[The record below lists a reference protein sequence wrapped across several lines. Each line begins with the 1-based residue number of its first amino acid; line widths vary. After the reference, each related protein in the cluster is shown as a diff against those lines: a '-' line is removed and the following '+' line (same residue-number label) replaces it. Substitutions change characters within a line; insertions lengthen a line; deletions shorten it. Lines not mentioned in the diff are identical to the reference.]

1 MKYLEDSRLTQLT
14 SDLTGAV
21 LNTRGSGAG
30 SLSSSAGVGGVGRG
44 RRGSNAAAAKGG
56 KKKRGGGGG
65 GGDTA
70 TAVAASTVAP
80 TTTSTTGGKSKKNTS
95 AAISSTATSSSIDYG
110 SSSNYGSSSSYYN
123 TSSNN
128 RSCRVMYGRVEA
140 YTTKRAGSDKK
151 TAWAVGERYAN
162 EMERLNMAVEK
173 LKQRHRSNSLSH
185 NNIGNSNSNE
195 QESEV
200 SMTDLRNK
208 NRRRSNSV
216 GSTQQ
221 QQQQQSQEQQLGD
234 SHVKSAIIT
243 DTPTTA
249 AVTTALPSFKEDIS
263 DATKRDRPYRGI
275 LRKASNKKKGRANSV
290 DIINTNSSTTTTTT
304 FPSSSSSSSSTG
316 VGVYPPMDY
325 LNNSNSDCNN
335 NNNKNNNDL
344 NTQPLIPQPSLY
356 QSTLVGGSEQKTSIE
371 NSSSSGGVGSSS
383 NNNNTVGPAMI
394 ARRLMTDLILT
405 MNASFPDYN
414 FEDAETCDFC
424 TLSIHDAM
432 RHINDKLGEFV
443 STTDVGCDYL
453 PRFWSALDDILFDGL
468 KDCEVYSYAPKS
480 SSGDDP
486 FEFLTM
492 SMTTHNMTTTTTTT
506 TSNNEET
513 NDITPP
519 PTTTAKTTAAT
530 NFYPGVVDVG
540 GGGQYAFGIDGD
552 IVLNDNNLLL
562 LDNSSNNNNT
572 INLSTNQILSPTSTN
587 NVQHDTEPPHVTL
600 WSMNYFFVS
609 RNKKRIVLYAC
620 VQTMRTPQSNID
632 YDSGGYDEYDDY
644 YGENDLVFD
653 EARREEEKLLV
664 DYSNSS
670 SSVDRQS
677 PAMRGG
683 SNTNGI
689 LSSPS
694 PGRDTESISMMDDD
708 NTDLDEGSVDGD
720 DVDRSSHDFDTGT
733 MGMSVP
739 SQIAS

>member
-21 LNTRGSGAG
+21 LNTRGSGSG
-30 SLSSSAGVGGVGRG
+30 SLSSSVVVGGCGGRG
-44 RRGSNAAAAKGG
+44 RRGSSNAAAKGG
-56 KKKRGGGGG
+56 KKKRSGATTATTATVAS
-65 GGDTA
+65 TA
-70 TAVAASTVAP
+70 TAVA
-80 TTTSTTGGKSKKNTS
+80 GGKTKKN
-95 AAISSTATSSSIDYG
+95 ATATATASSIDYAG

-128 RSCRVMYGRVEA
+128 KSCRVMYGRVEA

-162 EMERLNMAVEK
+162 EMERLNMAVEE

-185 NNIGNSNSNE
+185 TNNNNSSSSNE
-195 QESEV
+195 QESEYV
-200 SMTDLRNK
+200 SMTESRK
-208 NRRRSNSV
+208 NNSRRRSNSV

-221 QQQQQSQEQQLGD
+221 SPGD
-234 SHVKSAIIT
+234 KNVKSAITISIDTPNTATT
-243 DTPTTA
+243 DTAATTPIQSS
-249 AVTTALPSFKEDIS
+249 LKEDMS

-290 DIINTNSSTTTTTT
+290 DIINNNNSSTTTA
-304 FPSSSSSSSSTG
+304 G
-316 VGVYPPMDY
+316 GVYPPMEY
-325 LNNSNSDCNN
+325 LNNSNSNSNN
-335 NNNKNNNDL
+335 NNNNNNDL

-356 QSTLVGGSEQKTSIE
+356 QSTLVGANESKTTIE
-371 NSSSSGGVGSSS
+371 GGDSSSSGGIVSNSGSSS
-383 NNNNTVGPAMI
+383 NNNTVGPAMI
-394 ARRLMTDLILT
+394 PRRLITDLILT

-414 FEDAETCDFC
+414 FEDAQTYDFC

-432 RHINDKLGEFV
+432 RHVNDRLSEFV
-443 STTDVGCDYL
+443 STTDAGCDYL

-468 KDCEVYSYAPKS
+468 KDCEVYSYSPKS

-492 SMTTHNMTTTTTTT
+492 SMTTHMTTTGSNNDEKNDDPSPTTTTTT
-506 TSNNEET
+506 
-513 NDITPP
+513 
-519 PTTTAKTTAAT
+519 AA
-530 NFYPGVVDVG
+530 V
-540 GGGQYAFGIDGD
+540 GIDGD
-552 IVLNDNNLLL
+552 IILNNNNLV
-562 LDNSSNNNNT
+562 LDKQKNIFNVMTNQVSPTSNNNCFQN
-572 INLSTNQILSPTSTN
+572 
-587 NVQHDTEPPHVTL
+587 DMEPPHVTL

-609 RNKKRIVLYAC
+609 RNKKRIVLFAC

-632 YDSGGYDEYDDY
+632 DDSGGYNEYDDY

-664 DYSNSS
+664 DYSSS
-670 SSVDRQS
+670 SSSSNNDRRGSISRGSCS
-677 PAMRGG
+677 P
-683 SNTNGI
+683 NPN
-689 LSSPS
+689 PS
-694 PGRDTESISMMDDD
+694 PGRDTESVMSVSMMDDD
-708 NTDLDEGSVDGD
+708 NTDLDDGSVDVDGD
-720 DVDRSSHDFDTGT
+720 DVDRSSHDFDTGS

>member
-30 SLSSSAGVGGVGRG
+30 SLSSSVGVVGGVGRG
-44 RRGSNAAAAKGG
+44 RRGGNAAAAKGG

-65 GGDTA
+65 GNTA

-80 TTTSTTGGKSKKNTS
+80 TTTSATGGKSKKNTS
-95 AAISSTATSSSIDYG
+95 AAISSTATSSIDYG

-151 TAWAVGERYAN
+151 TAHAVGERYAN
-162 EMERLNMAVEK
+162 EMERLNMAVEE

-185 NNIGNSNSNE
+185 NNNIGNSDSNE

-200 SMTDLRNK
+200 SMTELRNN

-221 QQQQQSQEQQLGD
+221 KQQQSQEQQLGD
-234 SHVKSAIIT
+234 SHDKSAIIT

-249 AVTTALPSFKEDIS
+249 AVITALPSLKEDIS

-290 DIINTNSSTTTTTT
+290 DIINTNSSTTT
-304 FPSSSSSSSSTG
+304 FPSSSSSSTG
-316 VGVYPPMDY
+316 VGVYSPMDY
-325 LNNSNSDCNN
+325 LNNNNSDSNN
-335 NNNKNNNDL
+335 NNNNNDL

-356 QSTLVGGSEQKTSIE
+356 QSTLVGGSEQKSSIE
-371 NSSSSGGVGSSS
+371 NSSSSSSGGVSSS
-383 NNNNTVGPAMI
+383 NNNNNTVGPAMI
-394 ARRLMTDLILT
+394 TRRLMTDLILT

-414 FEDAETCDFC
+414 FEDAQTCDFC

-432 RHINDKLGEFV
+432 RHVNDKLGEFA
-443 STTDVGCDYL
+443 STTDVGRDYL
-453 PRFWSALDDILFDGL
+453 PRFWSALDDVLFDGL
-468 KDCEVYSYAPKS
+468 IDCEVYSYAPKC

-492 SMTTHNMTTTTTTT
+492 SMTTHNMTTITTTTT
-506 TSNNEET
+506 TSNNEEKK
-513 NDITPP
+513 NDITPH
-519 PTTTAKTTAAT
+519 TTAKTTAAT

-562 LDNSSNNNNT
+562 LDNSSSNNNNT

-609 RNKKRIVLYAC
+609 RNKKRIVLFAC
-620 VQTMRTPQSNID
+620 VQTMRTPQD
-632 YDSGGYDEYDDY
+632 DDSGGYDEYDDY

-689 LSSPS
+689 LSSLS
-694 PGRDTESISMMDDD
+694 PGRDTESVMSVSMMDDD
-708 NTDLDEGSVDGD
+708 NTDLDEGSVDVDDGD